1 MIDIEQ
7 DVFSYVSKKLREA
20 HNGIFVKGEYV
31 NAPSSFPAVTIV
43 ENDNRVLERMRTLN
57 IENAAS
63 IMYECNIYSNKVSG
77 KKAEAKAIADTMD
90 NAFAEIGFTRTMR
103 NQVANLNDATIYR
116 IVCRYEAV
124 VVPENNNERF
134 RIYTN

>member
-7 DVFSYVSKKLREA
+7 DVFNYVSKKLREA

-57 IENAAS
+57 IENAVS
-63 IMYECNIYSNKVSG
+63 VMYECNIYSNKVSG